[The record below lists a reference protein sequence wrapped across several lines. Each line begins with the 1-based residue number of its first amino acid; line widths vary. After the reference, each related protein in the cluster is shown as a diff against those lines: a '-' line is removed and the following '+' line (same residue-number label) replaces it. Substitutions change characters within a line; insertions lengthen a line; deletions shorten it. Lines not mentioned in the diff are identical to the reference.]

1 MKTFRINSVP
11 TELQSAIQ
19 RKIDN
24 KTKPPGSLGTLE
36 NIALKI
42 ALIQQRLDPSLI
54 EPHLLV
60 FAADHG
66 IASMGVSAYPQEVT
80 WQMVM
85 NFLGGGAAVSV
96 FCRQNHI
103 HLRVVDAGVNHSFD
117 PHPALITNKAGNM
130 TANFLDGPAMS
141 SQQFALCLE
150 TGAEIVRSI
159 HAKGCNVIGFG
170 EMGIGNTSSAAC
182 LMSVLCNVPIEQ
194 CVGRGTG
201 LDDSGLAHKKR
212 VLSQAVAANTSIN
225 MEDIVARY
233 GGFEIAQM
241 VGGILQAAELNML
254 VLIDGFIS
262 TVALLAAQTIHPEV
276 MDYCLVCHE
285 SAEYA
290 HRHLLNYLGTTPL
303 LSLGMRLGEG
313 SGIAMAYP
321 IVRSAV
327 EFLNHMASFDSA
339 GVSNR
344 PA

>member
-1 MKTFRINSVP
+1 MKTFRIKPVP
-11 TELQSAIQ
+11 TELQSEIQ
-19 RKIDN
+19 RKIDH
-24 KTKPPGSLGTLE
+24 KTKPLGSLGSLE
-36 NIALKI
+36 TIALKI
-42 ALIQQRLDPSLI
+42 ALIQQRLDPILK

-60 FAADHG
+60 YAADHG

-85 NFLGGGAAVSV
+85 NFLSGGAAVSV
-96 FCRQNHI
+96 FCRQNDI
-103 HLRVVDAGVNHSFD
+103 QLRVVDAGVNHSFE
-117 PHPALITNKAGNM
+117 PHPDLISNKAGSM
-130 TANFLDGPAMS
+130 SANFLNSPAMS
-141 SQQFALCLE
+141 SQEFDRCLD
-150 TGAEIVRSI
+150 TSAAIVRSM

-182 LMSVLCNVPIEQ
+182 LMSLICNVPIEE

-201 LDDSGLAHKKR
+201 LDDRGIAHKKH
-212 VLSQAVAANTSIN
+212 VLSQAVARNTSTNID
-225 MEDIVARY
+225 DIVAGY

-262 TVALLAAQTIHPEV
+262 TVALMAAHALHPEV

-290 HRHLLNYLGTTPL
+290 HRRLLKYLGTTTI

-313 SGIAMAYP
+313 SGVAVAYP